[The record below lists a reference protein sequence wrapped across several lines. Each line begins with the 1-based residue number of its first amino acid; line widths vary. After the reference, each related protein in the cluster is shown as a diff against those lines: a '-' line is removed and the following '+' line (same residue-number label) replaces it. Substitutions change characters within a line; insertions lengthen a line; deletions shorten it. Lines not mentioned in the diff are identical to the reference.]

1 MFSQL
6 ENNFLIIKIKKLFSG
21 NVTKQPFDSQPYSE
35 FLTFSKIWPI
45 LTFPIK
51 RFKAFWCSLKE
62 LLVSGS
68 HFYFICDWNHCCNNI
83 SNPEFFKCLTT
94 LGACLIAL
102 WCKYMDWWHPSHYL
116 IILVQEK
123 FLGPEWTQLVGLE
136 GYLLTCLDVTVSS
149 FMSLS
154 VGFSFYISRF
164 WASSCLPWPIFVSNQ
179 C

>member
-1 MFSQL
+1 MFSCLYIKIYVKWEPIIQNLFLKTTFFKKQTLENLFSIISLLNVFSQL

-68 HFYFICDWNHCCNNI
+68 HFYFICDWNHCCNQ
-83 SNPEFFKCLTT
+83 
-94 LGACLIAL
+94 
-102 WCKYMDWWHPSHYL
+102 YL
-116 IILVQEK
+116 K
-123 FLGPEWTQLVGLE
+123 
-136 GYLLTCLDVTVSS
+136 
-149 FMSLS
+149 
-154 VGFSFYISRF
+154 
-164 WASSCLPWPIFVSNQ
+164 PWIF
-179 C
+179 